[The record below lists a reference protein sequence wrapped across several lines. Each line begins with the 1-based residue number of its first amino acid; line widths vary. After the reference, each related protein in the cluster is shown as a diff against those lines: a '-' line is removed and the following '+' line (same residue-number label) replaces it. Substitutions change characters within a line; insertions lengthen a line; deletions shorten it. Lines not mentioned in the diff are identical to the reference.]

1 MNFTHRPER
10 TFQWINGTFFVLL
23 CFTMI
28 APLLHLLAV
37 SLSDPVFA
45 NNKMVVL
52 WPKGFQ
58 LSVYQSLLG
67 MKDMWTS
74 MGVSVYITV
83 IGTLLTLIFTSS
95 LAYTLTRPM
104 MPGRKLIIRLIL
116 FTFIFPIPLIPSYLV
131 IKELGMINS
140 LWALIIPGVLGAYN
154 VFIMKTFF
162 QGIPSELIDALKI
175 DGSGEF
181 GVYTRLV
188 LPLSGPVLATIALFH
203 SVGTWNSYFGALI
216 YIRSEN
222 LFPLQL
228 RLKNMVAS
236 STTDSGLDS
245 VAVSSGILSSPETIK
260 AAAILFTTIPI
271 LIVYPFLQKYFVKGA
286 MLGSLKE

>member
-1 MNFTHRPER
+1 MKIQRSELS
-10 TFQWINGTFFVLL
+10 FQWTNAVFFVVL

-28 APLLHLLAV
+28 APMIHLLAV
-37 SLSDPVFA
+37 SLSDPLYT

-58 LSVYQSLLG
+58 VGIYESLFG
-67 MKDMWTS
+67 MKDMWRA

-83 IGTLLTLIFTSS
+83 MGTLLCILLTSA
-95 LAYTLTRPM
+95 LAFTLTRPM
-104 MPGRKLIIRLIL
+104 MPGRKLILKLIL
-116 FTFIFPIPLIPSYLV
+116 MTFIFPVPLIPSYLIV
-131 IKELGMINS
+131 KQLGMINT
-140 LWALIIPGVLGAYN
+140 LWALIIPGAIGAYN

-162 QGIPSELIDALKI
+162 QGISAELVDAMKI

-181 GVYTRLV
+181 GIYARLV
-188 LPLSGPVLATIALFH
+188 LPLSMPVLATIALFH
-203 SVGTWNSYFGALI
+203 SVGTWNAYFGALI
-216 YIRSEN
+216 YIRSKE

-228 RLKNMVAS
+228 KLKNMVAS
-236 STTDSGLDS
+236 SATDSGLDS
-245 VAVSSGILSSPETIK
+245 IAVDSGVLSSPESIK
-260 AAAILFTTIPI
+260 AAAILFTTLPI